1 MDIEEIRKYCLI
13 KAGTTES
20 LPFDETTLVFKVVS
34 KMYCLL
40 NMEPPFSINLK
51 CLPEK
56 AIELREQFEE
66 VQPGFHMNKKHWNT
80 ILLDGNLRNTQ
91 VIEWIDD
98 SYNLVAAGLTK
109 KEKSE
114 LANLEN

>member
-1 MDIEEIRKYCLI
+1 MDIEEMRKYCLN

-20 LPFDETTLVFKVVS
+20 LPFDETTLVFKVIG

-56 AIELREQFEE
+56 AIELREQYEE
-66 VQPGFHMNKKHWNT
+66 VQPGYHMNKKHWNT
-80 ILLDGNLRNTQ
+80 IQLDGNLGNTQ
-91 VIEWIDD
+91 IAKWIDD
-98 SYNLVAAGLTK
+98 SYNLVTAGLTK

-114 LANLEN
+114 LAKL